1 MPHRRADVVAHAV
14 ELLDTHGLAA
24 LTMRRLGAE
33 LDVQPSAI
41 YHHFE
46 NKQALLAAVAD
57 EILARGARPRTAT
70 GWPDQ
75 LREIC
80 SELRHAMLACT
91 DGADVVATVWA
102 FGLGAAAP
110 VADLE
115 KVLTDAD
122 VPDELVVVAS
132 RTLVPAVLRVL
143 RKMKR
148 CLWDAITGTTL
159 SVGRTPAAQRSRARS
174 PSISRSRP
182 RPKSGSDSSE
192 RSTAPRLTACRAVCS
207 SKQWPKT

>member
-1 MPHRRADVVAHAV
+1 MPHRRADVLAHAV
-14 ELLDTHGLAA
+14 TLLDTHGLGA

-41 YHHFE
+41 YHHFAS
-46 NKQALLAAVAD
+46 KQALLAAVAD
-57 EILARGARPRTAT
+57 EILARGARPRTAV

-122 VPDELVVVAS
+122 VSGELVVVAS
-132 RTLVPAVLRVL
+132 RTLLHYVFGHAFEEQTARQAVRLGAVE
-143 RKMKR
+143 
-148 CLWDAITGTTL
+148 
-159 SVGRTPAAQRSRARS
+159 RSLESLPDFDLGLDLLIDGLRARL
-174 PSISRSRP
+174 
-182 RPKSGSDSSE
+182 G
-192 RSTAPRLTACRAVCS
+192 
-207 SKQWPKT
+207 